1 MQRLLYGAIIALCAQ
16 SAVAAAPTGRWNGH
30 QTTLA
35 DAKIACIDLSAD
47 TCTPF
52 IAQGIGMADYI
63 IKEHPDLKC
72 AKMNGQDLTRL
83 ALILSEKT
91 FQFWSDALIASTK
104 SICKLP

>member
-1 MQRLLYGAIIALCAQ
+1 MRLLYGAMIALCAQ
-16 SAVAAAPTGRWNGH
+16 AAFAYTPTGRWNGH

-35 DAKIACIDLSAD
+35 DAKVACIDLSAD
-47 TCTPF
+47 PCEPF
-52 IAQGIGMADYI
+52 IAQAIGMADYI

-72 AKMNGQDLTRL
+72 TKMNGQDLTRL

-91 FQFWSDALIASTK
+91 FQSWSDALIASTK